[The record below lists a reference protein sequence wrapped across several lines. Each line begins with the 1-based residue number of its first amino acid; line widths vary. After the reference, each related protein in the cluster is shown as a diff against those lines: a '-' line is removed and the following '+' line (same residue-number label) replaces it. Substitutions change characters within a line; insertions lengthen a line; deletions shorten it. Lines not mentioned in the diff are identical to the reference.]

1 MIGTIESQLI
11 LQCDFTEIFA
21 YSHVIT
27 INIQKKVTSGKI
39 WPLCEI
45 CISGASPVGRRRFL
59 APLIPK
65 IDVPLILLEV
75 QGLCLK

>member
-21 YSHVIT
+21 YSHMIT

-45 CISGASPVGRRRFL
+45 CISGARRRFL

-75 QGLCLK
+75 QGFCLK